1 MQGLDHDQ
9 VHVKHGILSRF
20 RPRKP
25 ISTLLTLMPTI
36 AKLCMLVPMCCEPL
50 SNHQLSGKLLV
61 SKEKAKKTTF
71 HVEINGG
78 AEQKIEV
85 VTSEYGLA
93 AITSLGMLEYE
104 QADHYQVVKIWIP
117 DLLEDGYGPYFYA
130 WDGFKAGTPEAH
142 RKW

>member
-1 MQGLDHDQ
+1 MTPFQITNYQ
-9 VHVKHGILSRF
+9 
-20 RPRKP
+20 
-25 ISTLLTLMPTI
+25 
-36 AKLCMLVPMCCEPL
+36 E
-50 SNHQLSGKLLV
+50 KLLV
-61 SKEKAKKTTF
+61 SEEKAKKNTF

-78 AEQKIEV
+78 VEQKIEV

-130 WDGFKAGTPEAH
+130 WDGFKSGTPEAH